1 MIIGIPREIKP
12 EEKRVSLTP
21 DGVEAFVR
29 RGHTVFVEC
38 RAGEG
43 CGIPDV
49 DFKKAGAVVKRSAS
63 LIWKDADLVL
73 KVKEPLAAE
82 TRLMRKQQIVF
93 TFLHLAANKKLTVA
107 LLRKRVTGI
116 AYETVQEDNGCLPIL
131 KPMSE
136 IAGHLSA
143 QLGSRGLDVHNG
155 GRGILMGG
163 VRGAN
168 PAQVTVIGG
177 GSAGQRAAE
186 IATGLGAR
194 VSILDI
200 DTKRIKELRNR
211 FGRKV
216 KVERSTAE
224 QIETK
229 VLESDLVIGSV
240 LTPGAKAPKLITKE
254 LVKKM
259 KKGAVIVDIA
269 VDQGGCCETIR
280 PTTHAE
286 PFYVRYGVVHCGIT
300 NLPSTVPLT
309 STSSLCGASLP
320 YALQIA
326 DQGIRGAASV
336 NQALYKGIT
345 VFDGK
350 VTSRAVAEA
359 HGLSFYRLSLGK

>member
-21 DGVEAFVR
+21 DGVEEFVR
-29 RGHTVFVEC
+29 RGHTVLVEY

-43 CGIPDV
+43 CGIPDG
-49 DFKKAGAVVKRSAS
+49 DYKKAGALVKRRAGT
-63 LIWKDADLVL
+63 IWKRADMIL
-73 KVKEPLAAE
+73 KVKEPLFAE
-82 TRLMRKQQIVF
+82 TSLMREEQIVF
-93 TFLHLAANKKLTVA
+93 TFLHLAANKKLTVE
-107 LLRKRVTGI
+107 LLQQKVIGI

-168 PAQVTVIGG
+168 PARVTVIGG

-186 IATGLGAR
+186 VASGLGGH
-194 VSILDI
+194 VTILDI
-200 DTKRIKELRNR
+200 DTKRIKELRKR
-211 FGRKV
+211 FGKEV
-216 KVERSTAE
+216 KVVRSTSE
-224 QIETK
+224 KIESK

-240 LTPGAKAPKLITKE
+240 LNPGARAPKLITKG
-254 LVKKM
+254 LVKNM
-259 KKGAVIVDIA
+259 QKGAVIVDIA

-286 PFYVRYGVVHCGIT
+286 PFYVRFGVVHCGIT
-300 NLPSTVPLT
+300 NLPSTVPIT
-309 STSSLCGASLP
+309 STSSLCRASLP
-320 YALQIA
+320 YALKIA
-326 DQGIRGAASV
+326 DEGIRGAASDDS
-336 NQALYKGIT
+336 ALYRGIA

-350 VTSRAVAEA
+350 VTNRAVAEA
-359 HGLSFYRLSLGK
+359 LGLPFHRLSIGK

>member
-1 MIIGIPREIKP
+1 VIIGIPREIKP

-29 RGHTVFVEC
+29 RGHTVFVEF

-43 CGIPDV
+43 CGISDG
-49 DFKKAGAVVKRSAS
+49 DYKKAGASVKRKAS
-63 LIWKDADLVL
+63 TIWSHSDLII
-73 KVKEPLAAE
+73 KVKEPLSIE
-82 TRLMRKQQIVF
+82 TRLMREKQFIF
-93 TFLHLAANKKLTVA
+93 TFLHLAANKKLTVE
-107 LLRKRVTGI
+107 LLKKKVIAI
-116 AYETVQEDNGCLPIL
+116 AYETIQEDNGCLPIL

-168 PAQVTVIGG
+168 PARVTVIGG

-186 IATGLGAR
+186 VATGLGAR
-194 VSILDI
+194 VTILDI
-200 DTKRIKELRNR
+200 DTKRVKELRNR

-224 QIETK
+224 EIETK

-240 LTPGAKAPKLITKE
+240 LNPGAKAPKLITKE

-326 DQGIRGAASV
+326 DQGIGGAASG

-350 VTSRAVAEA
+350 VTNRAVAEA
-359 HGLSFYRLSLGK
+359 HGLSFCKLSLGT

>member
-21 DGVEAFVR
+21 DGVETFVC
-29 RGHTVFVEC
+29 RGHTVFVEY

-43 CGIPDV
+43 CGIPDG
-49 DFKKAGAVVKRSAS
+49 DYKKAGAFVKRKAS
-63 LIWKDADLVL
+63 TIWKQADLII
-73 KVKEPLAAE
+73 KVKEPLSSE
-82 TRLMRKQQIVF
+82 TSFMRNKQIVF
-93 TFLHLAANKKLTVA
+93 TFLHLAANKKLTDA
-107 LLRKRVTGI
+107 LVKKKVVGI

-163 VRGAN
+163 VHGAH
-168 PAQVTVIGG
+168 PARVTVIGG

-186 IATGLGAR
+186 VASGLGGR
-194 VSILDI
+194 VTILDI
-200 DTKRIKELRNR
+200 DTKRITVLRKWFGKE
-211 FGRKV
+211 V
-216 KVERSTAE
+216 KVERSTTE
-224 QIETK
+224 QIESK
-229 VLESDLVIGSV
+229 VMESDLVIGSV
-240 LTPGAKAPKLITKE
+240 LNPGARAPKLIPKG

-259 KKGAVIVDIA
+259 KRGAVIVDIA

-309 STSSLCGASLP
+309 STAALCRASLP

-326 DQGIRGAASV
+326 EKGISGAASD
-336 NQALYKGIT
+336 NRALYKGIT
-345 VFDGK
+345 VFEGK
-350 VTSRAVAEA
+350 ITNRAVADA
-359 HGLSFYRLSLGK
+359 LGRSFYKLPMGK

>member
-1 MIIGIPREIKP
+1 MIIGILREIKP

-21 DGVEAFVR
+21 DGVKAFVL
-29 RGHTVFVEC
+29 RGHTVFVEN

-43 CGIPDV
+43 CGIQDG
-49 DFKKAGAVVKRSAS
+49 DYKSAGALVKRRAS
-63 LIWKDADLVL
+63 LIWKHADMII
-73 KVKEPLAAE
+73 KVKEPLFAE
-82 TRLMRKQQIVF
+82 TRLMRENQIVF
-93 TFLHLAANKKLTVA
+93 TFLHLAANEKLTAA
-107 LLRKRVTGI
+107 LLKKKVIGI
-116 AYETVQEDNGCLPIL
+116 AYETVQEGDGTLPIL

-163 VRGAN
+163 VRGAH
-168 PAQVTVIGG
+168 PARVTVLGG

-186 IATGLGAR
+186 VAKGLGGR
-194 VSILDI
+194 VTILDI
-200 DTKRIKELRNR
+200 DSKRIKELRKR
-211 FGRKV
+211 FGKEV
-216 KVERSTAE
+216 MVEHSTAR
-224 QIETK
+224 QIESK
-229 VLESDLVIGSV
+229 LLESDLVIGAV
-240 LTPGAKAPKLITKE
+240 LTPGAKAPKLITKG

-309 STSSLCGASLP
+309 ATLSLSRASLP

-326 DQGIRGAASV
+326 DEGIRGAASH

-350 VTSRAVAEA
+350 LTNRAVAEA
-359 HGLSFYRLSLGK
+359 LGRSFYRLSIGK

>member
-1 MIIGIPREIKP
+1 MVIGIPREIKP

-21 DGVEAFVR
+21 DGVEALVL
-29 RGHTVFVEC
+29 RGHTVLVEY

-43 CGIPDV
+43 CGIPDGAY
-49 DFKKAGAVVKRSAS
+49 KKAGALVKRRAGT
-63 LIWKDADLVL
+63 IWQHADMII
-73 KVKEPLAAE
+73 KVKEPLFAE
-82 TRLMRKQQIVF
+82 TTLMREQQIVF
-93 TFLHLAANKKLTVA
+93 TFLHLAANRKLTHE
-107 LLRKRVTGI
+107 LLKKKVIGI
-116 AYETVQEDNGCLPIL
+116 AYETVQEENGCLPIL

-163 VRGAN
+163 VRGAK
-168 PAQVTVIGG
+168 PALVTVIGG
-177 GSAGQRAAE
+177 GSAGQTAAE
-186 IATGLGAR
+186 VATGLGGR
-194 VSILDI
+194 VTILDI
-200 DTKRIKELRNR
+200 DSNRIKELRKR
-211 FGRKV
+211 FGKEV
-216 KVERSTAE
+216 TVEPSTAG
-224 QIETK
+224 QIASK
-229 VLESDLVIGSV
+229 VLASDLVIGSV
-240 LTPGAKAPKLITKE
+240 LNPGAKAPKLITKG

-309 STSSLCGASLP
+309 STSSLCRASLP
-320 YALQIA
+320 YALKIA
-326 DQGIRGAASV
+326 DEGIPGAASH

-350 VTSRAVAEA
+350 LTNRAVAEA
-359 HGLSFYRLSLGK
+359 LGLPFYRLSIGQ